1 MHKMKI
7 CYSILFFLSS
17 IFLYGQQL
25 SNSEVISMRKE
36 LAVQH
41 KGNSQIEVGG
51 SLVGIEFHK
60 GLPLPQRVSYFSP
73 VANSIDKSTNYWF
86 RDTTQVLNI
95 KLKVNN
101 RGYKTIASQT
111 WEYELT
117 PYRVEFCNDDPDLQ
131 IKISY
136 EFCKTMSAIVI
147 KYNMTNTSAL
157 ENVYSLQTILSSGL
171 RTCHTYDSV
180 SPSRST
186 FSTDGSTSICYYDD
200 LRTEFPAVFV
210 TNAGE
215 IPCYDSSS
223 AQNSTSSDYAFMYV
237 KTLAPGES
245 LNIVQVIGSS
255 EKNEVDDTIAY
266 LKENYQKEIDDLEK
280 YVLNKTFYE
289 SEFITNEKSIDHTYQ
304 WAKAVIISNTHYI
317 DQDTVLMPC
326 PAEYNFFFTHD
337 MLVTDLSRV
346 NYDIK
351 RVEKDLLFI
360 QKHSNKENV
369 IPHAYYWKDSSYV
382 TEYSELDNWN
392 HLWFVILC
400 GKYLKHSN
408 NIDLLKNLYPLI
420 QKSIDITLGNKKED
434 DLMWA
439 SRPDGWDI
447 GNSYG
452 SRSFMTILAIKAL
465 REYVSVATRIEKN
478 QNTLLEYESLS
489 NRMQIQLN
497 SKLWNDDKKYL
508 INYYQNDSL
517 DTHYYI
523 GSLLAAHF
531 NLIGDERKL
540 QVIESAKQK
549 LLDTKLGIYNV
560 FPMDFH
566 LLKDFLKFQGN
577 EVGKPF
583 LYANGG
589 IWSHANAWY
598 LLNLTASNKNDEAYE
613 FVKKIMTLEG
623 IINSPNGQPAMY
635 EYRCSNYSDSSVYG
649 KIDKPQFS
657 WAAGWYIYSLYH
669 LFGIKDNDCN
679 INFDPW
685 LKMDQLRC
693 TFDIILNNTPV
704 EVTLEGQGEYVSSIK
719 YDDVEHYSLVVGMNA
734 GNTKSIRITLGEMN
748 APYITETN
756 SILESCNYDKEN
768 NIFQIELKSF
778 PGHEGFLEIASGIE
792 PVKIFQGDK
801 NIIEGS
807 SIDKQRDVYEIKIPY
822 KHNNK
827 SEIIKLQF

>member
-1 MHKMKI
+1 
-7 CYSILFFLSS
+7 
-17 IFLYGQQL
+17 
-25 SNSEVISMRKE
+25 MRKQ
-36 LAVQH
+36 LAVQY

-51 SLVGIEFHK
+51 PLAGIEFHK

-73 VANSIDKSTNYWF
+73 VANSIDNSADYWF
-86 RDTTQVLNI
+86 RDTTQVIDI

-101 RGYKTIASQT
+101 GQYKTIASQI
-111 WEYELT
+111 WKYELT
-117 PYRVEFCNDDPDLQ
+117 PYRVEFCNEGPDLQ

-136 EFCKTMSAIVI
+136 EFCKTISAFVI
-147 KYNMTNTSAL
+147 KYSITNTTAS
-157 ENVYSLQTILSSGL
+157 ENEYSLQTLLSSGL

-186 FSTDGSTSICYYDD
+186 YSTDGSTAICYYDD
-200 LRTEFPAVFV
+200 FRTQFPAVFV
-210 TNAGE
+210 TNTGE
-215 IPCYDSSS
+215 MPCYDSSS
-223 AQNSTSSDYAFMYV
+223 AQNSSSSDYKFRYV
-237 KTLAPGES
+237 KTLAQRES
-245 LNIVQVIGSS
+245 LNIVQVIGS
-255 EKNEVDDTIAY
+255 NNRDGVDNTITY

-280 YVLNKTFYE
+280 YVLNKTFSE
-289 SEFITNEKSIDHTYQ
+289 SEFITNEKSIDHTYK

-351 RVEKDLLFI
+351 SVENDLLFI

-369 IPHAYYWKDSSYV
+369 IPHAYYWKDSSYF

-408 NIDLLKNLYPLI
+408 NIPLLKNLYPLI
-420 QKSIDITLGNKKED
+420 QRSIEITLGNKKED

-452 SRSFMTILAIKAL
+452 PRSFMTILAIKAL
-465 REYVSVATRIEKN
+465 REYVYVAARIEKN
-478 QNTLLEYESLS
+478 ENRLLEYESLS

-497 SKLWNDDKKYL
+497 AKLWNDDKKYL

-531 NLIGDERKL
+531 NLIGKERKL
-540 QVIESAKQK
+540 QIIESARQK
-549 LLDTKLGIYNV
+549 LLDAKLGIYNV
-560 FPMDFH
+560 YPMDFH

-577 EVGKPF
+577 EVGQPF

-649 KIDKPQFS
+649 KVDKPQFS
-657 WAAGWYIYSLYH
+657 WAASWYIYSLYH
-669 LFGIKDNDCN
+669 LFGIKDNDWN
-679 INFDPW
+679 INLDPW
-685 LKMDQLRC
+685 LKKDQLKC
-693 TFDIILNNTPV
+693 IFNIVINNSPV
-704 EVTLEGQGEYVSSIK
+704 EVTLEGHGEYASSIK
-719 YDDVEHYSLVVGMNA
+719 YDDVEEYSLVIGMNVN
-734 GNTKSIRITLGEMN
+734 NTKSIRITMGEMN

-756 SILESCNYDKEN
+756 SMLESCNYDKEK
-768 NIFQIELKSF
+768 NIFKIELKSF

-792 PVKIFQGDK
+792 PVEIYQSDK

-807 SIDKQRDVYEIKIPY
+807 TIKKQGNVYEIKIPY
-822 KHNNK
+822 KQNNE
-827 SEIIKLQF
+827 SEIIKLHF